1 MDISVGKA
9 ISDSIVKASLNRID
23 NKLKNCKED
32 ASISIAQAKRMSDV
46 LGINVHWR
54 PSAKKIIAILV
65 AAAILALAGC
75 GIIYRNEI
83 REFIVNVFDKYFD
96 VHFENDHHLNQ
107 EYIKYEFRYV
117 PNGYFLNTK
126 KSSDNYFIYEN
137 STQEKIELYIY
148 RLDTTISKF
157 DTEYEEYHEFLE
169 LENNKVLQY
178 ISEDKIVYIWNDG
191 YKFLVLR
198 TNNDLTENE
207 AKMIILN
214 ISKSK

>member
-1 MDISVGKA
+1 MDISIGKA

-96 VHFENDHHLNQ
+96 VHFENNSHLNQ
-107 EYIKYEFRYV
+107 ENIKYEFEYI
-117 PNGYFLNTK
+117 PYGFELNKALSEENYFL
-126 KSSDNYFIYEN
+126 YEN
-137 STQEKIELYIY
+137 SKKEKIELYIY

-157 DTEYEEYHEFLE
+157 DTEYEKYHKFLE
-169 LENNKVLQY
+169 LGNVKVLQY
-178 ISEDKIVYIWNDG
+178 ISENKVDYLWNDG
-191 YKFLVLR
+191 YKTLVLR
-198 TNNDLTENE
+198 TNSDLTENE

-214 ISKSK
+214 ISRSE

>member
-1 MDISVGKA
+1 MDISIGKA

-32 ASISIAQAKRMSDV
+32 ASISIVQAKRMSDV

-96 VHFENDHHLNQ
+96 VHFENNSHLNQ
-107 EYIKYEFRYV
+107 ENIKYEFEYI
-117 PNGYFLNTK
+117 PYGFELNKALSEEDYFL
-126 KSSDNYFIYEN
+126 YEN
-137 STQEKIELYIY
+137 SKKEKIELYIY
-148 RLDTTISKF
+148 RLDTTIAKF
-157 DTEYEEYHEFLE
+157 DNEHEKNNIMLE
-169 LENNKVLQY
+169 LDVGTVLKHVSSSRITY
-178 ISEDKIVYIWNDG
+178 MWNDG
-191 YKFLVLR
+191 YKMLVLR
-198 TNNDLTENE
+198 TNSDLTENE
-207 AKMIILN
+207 AKMIISN
-214 ISKSK
+214 ISRSE

>member
-1 MDISVGKA
+1 MDISIGKA

-96 VHFENDHHLNQ
+96 VHFENNSHLNQ
-107 EYIKYEFRYV
+107 ENIKYEFEYI
-117 PNGYFLNTK
+117 PGGFELNKALSEEDYFL
-126 KSSDNYFIYEN
+126 YEN
-137 STQEKIELYIY
+137 SKKEKIELYIY

-157 DTEYEEYHEFLE
+157 DTEYEKYHKFLE
-169 LENNKVLQY
+169 LGNVKVLQY
-178 ISEDKIVYIWNDG
+178 ISENKVDYLWNDG
-191 YKFLVLR
+191 YKTLVLR
-198 TNNDLTENE
+198 TNSDLTENE

-214 ISKSK
+214 ISRSE

>member
-1 MDISVGKA
+1 MDISIGKA

-96 VHFENDHHLNQ
+96 VHFENNSHLNQ
-107 EYIKYEFRYV
+107 ENIKYEFEYI
-117 PNGYFLNTK
+117 PYGFELNKALSEENYFL
-126 KSSDNYFIYEN
+126 YEN
-137 STQEKIELYIY
+137 SKKEKIELYIY

-157 DTEYEEYHEFLE
+157 DTEYEKYHKFLE
-169 LENNKVLQY
+169 LGNVKVLQY
-178 ISEDKIVYIWNDG
+178 ISENKVDYLWNDG
-191 YKFLVLR
+191 YKTLVLR
-198 TNNDLTENE
+198 TNSDLTENE
-207 AKMIILN
+207 AKMIISN
-214 ISKSK
+214 ISRSE

>member
-1 MDISVGKA
+1 MDMSIGKA

-96 VHFENDHHLNQ
+96 VHFENNSHLNQ
-107 EYIKYEFRYV
+107 ENIKYEFEYI
-117 PNGYFLNTK
+117 PGGFELNKALSEEDYFL
-126 KSSDNYFIYEN
+126 YEN
-137 STQEKIELYIY
+137 SKKEKIELYIY
-148 RLDTTISKF
+148 RLDTTIFKF
-157 DTEYEEYHEFLE
+157 DTEYEKYHKFLE
-169 LENNKVLQY
+169 FGNVKVLQY
-178 ISEDKIVYIWNDG
+178 ISENKVDYLWNDG
-191 YKFLVLR
+191 YKTLVLR
-198 TNNDLTENE
+198 TNTDLTENE
-207 AKMIILN
+207 AKMIISN
-214 ISKSK
+214 ISRIK

>member
-1 MDISVGKA
+1 MDISIGKA

-96 VHFENDHHLNQ
+96 VHFENNSHLNQ
-107 EYIKYEFRYV
+107 ENIKYEFEYI
-117 PNGYFLNTK
+117 PGGFELNKALSEEDYFL
-126 KSSDNYFIYEN
+126 YEN
-137 STQEKIELYIY
+137 SKKERIELYIY

-169 LENNKVLQY
+169 LGNVKVLQY
-178 ISEDKIVYIWNDG
+178 ISENKVDYLWNDG
-191 YKFLVLR
+191 YKTLVLR
-198 TNNDLTENE
+198 TNSDLTENE

-214 ISKSK
+214 ISRSE

>member
-1 MDISVGKA
+1 MDISIGKA

-83 REFIVNVFDKYFD
+83 RKFIINVYETFFD
-96 VHFENDHHLNQ
+96 VRFENDNHLNQ
-107 EYIKYEFRYV
+107 DNIKYELKYV
-117 PNGYFLNTK
+117 PDGYVLNSNLSEEDYFL
-126 KSSDNYFIYEN
+126 YEN
-137 STQEKIELYIY
+137 AQNDRLELFIY
-148 RLDTTISKF
+148 RLDTTIAKF
-157 DTEYEEYHEFLE
+157 DNEHEKNNIMLE
-169 LENNKVLQY
+169 LDVGTVLKHVSSSRITY
-178 ISEDKIVYIWNDG
+178 MWNDG
-191 YKFLVLR
+191 YKMLVLK
-198 TNNDLTENE
+198 TKLALPQNE
-207 AKMIILN
+207 AEMIIHN
-214 ISKSK
+214 ILRTE